1 MQNKEYLA
9 AAARA
14 VAEPLALEQGLELV
28 DVTLQKEPQG
38 RTLCLY
44 IDKPGGVSLDDC
56 ERFHKA
62 VQPLL
67 ETVDYDYLEVSSPGA
82 DRPVQT
88 QRDFEK
94 NRGALVEVRNGAFA
108 GRLKAKVTEGIHP
121 ETVFM
126 VHGFGHTLPVESR
139 ARGRGV
145 ADNELMPGG
154 IANWDKGGGGVCM
167 QEHFVTVEPA

>member
-1 MQNKEYLA
+1 MQLKQKPQKQPSTH
-9 AAARA
+9 AARA

-67 ETVDYDYLEVSSPGA
+67 ETVDYDFLEVSSPGV
-82 DRPVQT
+82 DRPVKT
-88 QRDFEK
+88 LRDFEK
-94 NRGALVEVRNGAFA
+94 NRDALVEVKLFAPLDGAKAFEGNLRAMDETTVTIALANGTEKTFQ
-108 GRLKAKVTEGIHP
+108 RKAVALIKPVIVFDDD
-121 ETVFM
+121 ETDS
-126 VHGFGHTLPVESR
+126 E
-139 ARGRGV
+139 
-145 ADNELMPGG
+145 EE
-154 IANWDKGGGGVCM
+154 
-167 QEHFVTVEPA
+167 Q

>member
-1 MQNKEYLA
+1 MKSKPQGQPSTH
-9 AAARA
+9 AARA

-67 ETVDYDYLEVSSPGA
+67 ETVDYDFLEVSSPGA

-94 NRGALVEVRNGAFA
+94 NRDALVEVRLFAPRDGAKSFQGLLRGMDDA
-108 GRLKAKVTEGIHP
+108 SVTIGTADGGEMTFP
-121 ETVFM
+121 RKTVAL
-126 VHGFGHTLPVESR
+126 VKPVIVFDE
-139 ARGRGV
+139 
-145 ADNELMPGG
+145 E
-154 IANWDKGGGGVCM
+154 
-167 QEHFVTVEPA
+167 E

>member
-1 MQNKEYLA
+1 MKQNPQKQPSTH
-9 AAARA
+9 AARA

-94 NRGALVEVRNGAFA
+94 NRGALVEVRLFAPRDGAKTFQ
-108 GRLKAKVTEGIHP
+108 GL
-121 ETVFM
+121 
-126 VHGFGHTLPVESR
+126 L
-139 ARGRGV
+139 RGMDD
-145 ADNELMPGG
+145 AS
-154 IANWDKGGGGVCM
+154 
-167 QEHFVTVEPA
+167 VTVETADGGELTFPRKAVALVKPVIVFDEQE